1 MQGDSGVAPPSLST
15 NSSPHVLTEVVV
27 TATGGWGPRPRGWR
41 RAPGRDVGGFRR
53 RRAHIHV
60 HASLF
65 IFQQEEA
72 GRARLP
78 PPTPLGQTEDW
89 ASEETLWSNSENG
102 TKPHRAPGRGGAVRS
117 RRGTH
122 TSWRETEAEADVD
135 RHPRRRPLRP
145 RLSEGPLGGCA
156 EPRHCPRRL
165 PPPPSLPLRL
175 RWRRQQPR
183 SAVTRDD
190 SKRPR
195 LSDEQ
200 IAASPTDNGK
210 PPNVASVLFRF

>member
-1 MQGDSGVAPPSLST
+1 MSSQKWLSQQQEGGVP
-15 NSSPHVLTEVVV
+15 
-27 TATGGWGPRPRGWR
+27 GPG
-41 RAPGRDVGGFRR
+41 VGGGLLGGMWEGSGAGA
-53 RRAHIHV
+53 RAHIHV